1 MMFRR
6 SLLCCAAFCTF
17 LISGCGLAETEDES
31 VTLSEG
37 YLNLNLK
44 DAVIKQYTPDSGEW
58 KELRYHPFDIIEGT
72 VGAFPQ
78 IIESLG
84 ETFLPEEAYYIAFR
98 NLYAKDH
105 PELANGQ
112 SSDTDVV
119 GVEKLCIPFAE
130 ASDMKDELKQKAE
143 VVVYDTQKLYVQ
155 YSPGGRMKIIS
166 PEKILS
172 LAGKTYEN
180 GKECDMYYYGTS
192 VTEADLRKKQGVYDK
207 AYPVGGRELS
217 VREASEKIRNY
228 LENNDLPYVK
238 NHDYRLV
245 DHMVEIKQYSDTAY
259 GYIFKYSHEYDGV
272 PLYDDVS
279 GYMLTDHQ
287 EESDHYK
294 YVKHINPTHF
304 HAGVF
309 TDGDLDYVWSS
320 AIVSSEAQIT
330 ELPKNGL
337 VTYDEACRIVSEF
350 LTPEYVFDV
359 DEVLLQYGMV
369 TGYLKSD
376 AKVSADTT
384 DSILAVVEPIWRF
397 TISNPDVATWEFMY
411 IYVEAQSGDVML
423 EYVEK

>member
-1 MMFRR
+1 MIFRR
-6 SLLCCAAFCTF
+6 SLLCCAAFCAF
-17 LISGCGLAETEDES
+17 FISGCGLAGTEDES

-37 YLNLNLK
+37 YSNLNLK

-58 KELRYHPFDIIEGT
+58 KELRYQPFDIIEGT
-72 VGAFPQ
+72 VDAFPQ
-78 IIESLG
+78 IVESLG
-84 ETFLPEEAYYIAFR
+84 ETFSPEDTYYITHR
-98 NLYAKDH
+98 YLYAKDH
-105 PELANGQ
+105 PELANNNA
-112 SSDTDVV
+112 SDMDVV
-119 GVEKLCIPFAE
+119 GSEMLRIPFSE
-130 ASDMKDELKQKAE
+130 AGDMTDELKQKAE

-166 PEKILS
+166 PEGMLS
-172 LAGKTYEN
+172 LAEKTYEN

-192 VTEADLRKKQGVYDK
+192 VTEADLRKTQGIYDK

-228 LENNDLPYVK
+228 LGNNDLPYVK
-238 NHDYRLV
+238 NDDYRLV
-245 DHMVEIKQYSDTAY
+245 DHMVEIKQYSDAAY

-272 PLYDDVS
+272 PLYDES
-279 GYMLTDHQ
+279 GDMLTDHQ

-330 ELPKNGL
+330 EIPKNSL

-359 DEVLLQYGMV
+359 DEVLLQYGML

-376 AKVSADTT
+376 VAVSAATT
-384 DSILAVVEPIWRF
+384 VKILAVVEPIWRF
-397 TISNPDVATWEFMY
+397 TISNPDVATWELMY